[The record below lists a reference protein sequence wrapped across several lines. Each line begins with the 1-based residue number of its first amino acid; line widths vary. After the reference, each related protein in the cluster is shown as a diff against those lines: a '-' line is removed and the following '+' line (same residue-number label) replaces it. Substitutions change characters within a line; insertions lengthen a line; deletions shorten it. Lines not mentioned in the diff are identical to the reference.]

1 MFIFGAVDDIQ
12 TLLEDSQVTI
22 ATIKGSRFIGP
33 IKQEVEKWD
42 KQLSLFADTLDAWLV
57 CQRNWLYLESI
68 FSAPDIQRQLPD
80 ESRMFSQVDRSWKEN
95 MRKVSR
101 NPNAMKAGTVPGI
114 LETMQQNNILLDQ
127 IQKCLEDYLES
138 KRLLFPRFYFLSNE
152 ELLEI
157 LSQTRNPQAVQPHLS
172 KCFDAIKSLEFS
184 SGDKSVDIVAMISP
198 EGERI
203 PFLKTIKAR
212 GNVEAWLGAVEEG
225 MVAVLRRLL
234 KSSLGE
240 YDESRRS
247 EWVREHAGQI
257 VVTGNQ
263 VIWTRDVSECLLK
276 TNEPIRAL
284 TALKQKWIT
293 VRLGYSLYIR
303 IYHSLRHW
311 LEEI

>member
-1 MFIFGAVDDIQ
+1 VFIFGAVDDIQ

-184 SGDKSVDIVAMISP
+184 TGDKSVDIVAMISP

-212 GNVEAWLGAVEEG
+212 GNVEAWLGSVEEG

-234 KSSLGE
+234 KGSLGE
-240 YDESRRS
+240 YDESKRS

-263 VIWTRDVSECLLK
+263 VIWCKDVSECLNK
-276 TNEPIRAL
+276 PDPVKAL
-284 TALKQKWIT
+284 TALRQKWIS
-293 VRLGYSLYIR
+293 VGFYI
-303 IYHSLRHW
+303 SNA
-311 LEEI
+311 

>member
-1 MFIFGAVDDIQ
+1 M
-12 TLLEDSQVTI
+12 EDSQVTI

-33 IKQEVEKWD
+33 IKQEVERWD

-114 LETMQQNNILLDQ
+114 LEFMQQNNILLDQ

-184 SGDKSVDIVAMISP
+184 SADKSVDIVAMISP

-212 GNVEAWLGAVEEG
+212 GNVEAWLGSVEEG

-234 KSSLGE
+234 KTSLGE
-240 YDESRRS
+240 YDESKRS
-247 EWVREHAGQI
+247 DWVREHAGQI

-263 VIWTRDVSECLLK
+263 VIWCKDVSECLSTIDPVKSLA
-276 TNEPIRAL
+276 TLR
-284 TALKQKWIT
+284 QKWIT
-293 VRLGYSLYIR
+293 VFGFTLIAVELVSTCCTCSRRSFKDPACHPWCLDND
-303 IYHSLRHW
+303 
-311 LEEI
+311 